1 MFAVSKIFLIFA
13 QNMKSYEV
21 IEWANDPFIIKCIET
36 RNNLLASAIPT
47 YSADFNSMEFRIEYS
62 SEVREAIENINKSIV
77 EHITKRYPKHRSGIE
92 ELKRY
97 EAYWANNVIQ
107 EQNK

>member
-1 MFAVSKIFLIFA
+1 MFNDEI
-13 QNMKSYEV
+13 
-21 IEWANDPFIIKCIET
+21 IEWANDPFIIERIEV

-47 YSADFNSMEFRIEYS
+47 YSADFKSIEFRLEYPS
-62 SEVREAIENINKSIV
+62 DVLEAIENINKAIV
-77 EHITKRYPKHRSGIE
+77 EHITKRYPKHHPGIE

-97 EAYWANNVIQ
+97 EDYWANNVIQ